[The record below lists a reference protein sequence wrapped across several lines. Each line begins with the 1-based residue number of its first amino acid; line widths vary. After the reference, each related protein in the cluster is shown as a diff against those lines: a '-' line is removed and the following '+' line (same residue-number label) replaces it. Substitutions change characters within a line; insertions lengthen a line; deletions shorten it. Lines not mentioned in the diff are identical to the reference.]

1 MSSGPYATL
10 NLSLSVGDDPG
21 CVLENRRRLA
31 ASFGASPEDFV
42 FARQVH
48 GAAVRVVGVADRG
61 SGASCLDDAVA
72 DADALVTTSPGV
84 VLAILTA
91 DCVPIVLHDPVAAVL
106 ACVHAGWRGT
116 VAGVTTAALAAMQA
130 FGSRPSDVIAGIGP
144 AIAAA
149 RYQVGADV
157 HQAVTQAFGPAAA
170 AFIRPDANPDARP
183 DVDPDAHPDARP
195 DVDPDAAPESPNR
208 WLLDLWA
215 ANHHALVEAGVPA
228 PQIHT
233 TTLPTGPTPHHHH
246 PRRPRL
252 LLQRPLGPP
261 LRPPRPRRPP
271 PRSRPETNGC
281 DTLMTLLGT
290 VPHSCVRGSA
300 FRYAG
305 FGIDAERGVL
315 SCRYELDGREFTER
329 VTLPAGP
336 RWHTEAARA
345 AARLV
350 FLLAGVSYY
359 KTAAPP
365 VVDFGETA
373 LTDAE
378 HAFLREFYLQ
388 GLGEFAYRNAL
399 DLTSLRFEARR
410 ASPVGTHP
418 LGSPL
423 GQRRALVPFGG
434 GIDSIVTVERVRR
447 RADAALFVVSGPAD
461 RFDAIEQPAAV
472 TGLPVVRAEREI
484 DPQLLRSAELGF
496 LNGHVPVTGIL
507 SAIAVLA
514 AVLED
519 RDAVVMSNEWSAS
532 VPTLEY
538 QGRPVNHQFSKSE
551 QFEAAFRDVL
561 ANCPAPLPSYFSW
574 LRDRTELWVGQEFA
588 ALEPY
593 HGSFRSCNKAFYT
606 ERARR
611 LDHWCGQCDKCCFID
626 LILAPFLP
634 AEALRRIFAV
644 TGEPLEDPGLAAR
657 FRSLLGAGAKP
668 FECVGE
674 VTECRAAVLLAA
686 RRDDRVGAGLL
697 HELAAEVAAW
707 PDAPSEADAAA
718 MLQPVGR
725 NFIPA
730 RYQ

>member
-1 MSSGPYATL
+1 
-10 NLSLSVGDDPG
+10 
-21 CVLENRRRLA
+21 
-31 ASFGASPEDFV
+31 
-42 FARQVH
+42 
-48 GAAVRVVGVADRG
+48 
-61 SGASCLDDAVA
+61 
-72 DADALVTTSPGV
+72 
-84 VLAILTA
+84 
-91 DCVPIVLHDPVAAVL
+91 
-106 ACVHAGWRGT
+106 
-116 VAGVTTAALAAMQA
+116 
-130 FGSRPSDVIAGIGP
+130 
-144 AIAAA
+144 
-149 RYQVGADV
+149 
-157 HQAVTQAFGPAAA
+157 
-170 AFIRPDANPDARP
+170 
-183 DVDPDAHPDARP
+183 
-195 DVDPDAAPESPNR
+195 
-208 WLLDLWA
+208 
-215 ANHHALVEAGVPA
+215 
-228 PQIHT
+228 
-233 TTLPTGPTPHHHH
+233 
-246 PRRPRL
+246 
-252 LLQRPLGPP
+252 
-261 LRPPRPRRPP
+261 
-271 PRSRPETNGC
+271 
-281 DTLMTLLGT
+281 MTLSGT
-290 VPHSCVRGSA
+290 VPHSCVRGGA

-305 FGIDAERGVL
+305 FDTDAERGVL

-329 VTLPAGP
+329 VTLAPGP

-378 HAFLREFYLQ
+378 RAFLREFYLQ

-399 DLTSLRFEARR
+399 DLTSLRFEGSAGPEG
-410 ASPVGTHP
+410 ATPPDPPAPGGTHSPRPPLGGTHP
-418 LGSPL
+418 PRPPLGGTYPPRSPL
-423 GQRRALVPFGG
+423 PRRALVPFGG

-447 RADAALFVVSGPAD
+447 RADAALFVVSRPAD

-472 TGLPVVRAEREI
+472 TGLPVVRAEREF

-538 QGRPVNHQFSKSE
+538 RGCPVNHQFSKSE

-593 HGSFRSCNKAFYT
+593 HRSFRSCNKAFYT

-644 TGEPLEDPGLAAR
+644 TGEPLDDPGLAAK

-686 RRDDRVGAGLL
+686 RRDDRAGTSLL
-697 HELAAEVAAW
+697 HELAAEVASW
-707 PDAPSEADAAA
+707 PDAPSDADAAA
-718 MLQPVGR
+718 MLRPVGR

-730 RYQ
+730 GYR